1 MGGCEVGQGGEFGG
15 GYGIGSGCGGGYG
28 IGGEHGFQ
36 LRQLQFS
43 LAKNRLEHPTF

>member
-1 MGGCEVGQGGEFGG
+1 MGGCDGGQGGEFGG
-15 GYGIGSGCGGGYG
+15 GYGIGGGCGGGYG

-36 LRQLQFS
+36 LHFS